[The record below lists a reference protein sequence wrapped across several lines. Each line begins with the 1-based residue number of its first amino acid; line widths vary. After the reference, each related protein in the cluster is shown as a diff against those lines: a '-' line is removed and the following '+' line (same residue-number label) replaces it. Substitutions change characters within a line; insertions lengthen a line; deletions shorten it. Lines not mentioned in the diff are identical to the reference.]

1 MNFQEAEAQYTDLLR
16 QYQTGQLSADQF
28 EQAVAGLRLQTSDGA
43 WWQLDGNGR
52 WLRWNG
58 AEWEQTG
65 KTAVTP
71 TKTPPAKKRGRGR
84 SCLRTLIILLL
95 IFICS
100 LAVVGGGGYWAIQTG
115 RLSPLQIAANLE
127 GGGIGEISVVN
138 ITDGRL
144 NVDMTALETE
154 SGQPEG
160 AGGFDLEQYEI
171 SGQGGIVAGR
181 YEVTFRAES
190 GSPPEMT
197 CTLRMGRGDT
207 YQFVAVPE
215 GIAITLEG
223 ENAEKADDLDVL
235 TSRLC
240 RQ

>member
-1 MNFQEAEAQYTDLLR
+1 MNFQEAETRYAELLR
-16 QYQTGQLSADQF
+16 QYEAGQMSSAQF
-28 EQAVAGLRLQTSDGA
+28 EQAVAGLRVQTSDGA

-58 AEWEQTG
+58 SAWEHTAR
-65 KTAVTP
+65 TAVTP
-71 TKTPPAKKRGRGR
+71 TQATPPKKRSRGR
-84 SCLRTLIILLL
+84 SCLRTLLIMLL
-95 IFICS
+95 IFVC
-100 LAVVGGGGYWAIQTG
+100 LVAVVGGGGYWAIQTG

-144 NVDMTALETE
+144 SVDLTALETE
-154 SGQPEG
+154 SGEPEG

-181 YEVTFRAES
+181 YEVTFSADS

-215 GIAITLEG
+215 GIAITLDG
-223 ENAEKADDLDVL
+223 EKAADADALDVL
-235 TSRLC
+235 TSLLC